1 MSFKPLALALTLA
14 AALPLGA
21 AAQTPPSA
29 ASSAQAHVNWLM
41 AASDADIDKALARGK
56 AENKPVLIYWG
67 ATWCPPCNHLKSTLF
82 NRQDFIE
89 RTRHV
94 VPVQIDGDGPGAQK
108 LGARFK
114 VRGYPTLILFNDQGT
129 EITRL
134 PGEADAPMVMNLMEI
149 ALAGGRPVAA
159 VLADARAGKP
169 LSANEWRLLAFHSW
183 ELEADSLLPAP
194 ERAGV
199 LAKLAA
205 AAPQPQTAT
214 RLWLKAVAN
223 GEPGKPAIKADAAAR
238 QRLIALL
245 GNGPASREQM
255 DVLTNSAADLVRGL
269 APQPGADRDALV
281 KAYDGALARLQQ
293 DATLSRADRLTAL
306 GARVDLQRL
315 DQPAKTAKPKLPAA
329 LVQEVKTEVA
339 RLDREVSSGF
349 ERQAVITSGAQV
361 LASAGLWADSDALL
375 KANLDKSHS
384 PYYLMSQ
391 LAGNARS
398 QGRHTEA
405 VDWAA
410 KAYEK
415 SVGPATRLQWGA
427 SYVSAL
433 TQLAPQDAKRIEGA
447 AAQVLREAAG
457 QQNAF
462 FDRNARS
469 LQRLSQQM
477 LDWNKAAKGAHQ
489 ASLNRLREQL
499 APTCAKL
506 PAAEGQKATCD
517 GLLKA

>member
-1 MSFKPLALALTLA
+1 MRLHTLTLA
-14 AALPLGA
+14 AALALATPLTGHAQA
-21 AAQTPPSA
+21 AAASA
-29 ASSAQAHVNWLM
+29 AEAHVAWQM
-41 AASDADIDKALARGK
+41 ATTDADIDRAFAKGK
-56 AENKPVLIYWG
+56 AEGKPVLIYWG
-67 ATWCPPCNHLKSTLF
+67 AAWCPPCNHLKSTLF
-82 NRQDFIE
+82 NRADFIE

-114 VRGYPTLILFNDQGT
+114 VRGYPTLVLFNAQGT

-149 ALAGGRPVAA
+149 ALSGGRPVAA

-169 LSANEWRLLAFHSW
+169 ISPNEWRLLAYHSW
-183 ELEADSLLPAP
+183 ELEDDDGLLPPA
-194 ERAGV
+194 ERAAT

-205 AAPQPQTAT
+205 AAPQPEMAT
-214 RLWLKAVAN
+214 RLWLKAVAA
-223 GEPGKPAIKADAAAR
+223 GEEGKPAVVADAASRKRLAAVLDSPSAAR
-238 QRLIALL
+238 A
-245 GNGPASREQM
+245 QM
-255 DVLTNSAADLVRGL
+255 DVLTNAAADLVQGV
-269 APQPGADRDALV
+269 APKAGAERDAMVKTYDAALV
-281 KAYDGALARLQQ
+281 RLQK

-315 DQPAKTAKPKLPAA
+315 GQPKDALKPKLPPA

-339 RLDREVSSGF
+339 RLDREVASGF
-349 ERQAVITSGAQV
+349 ERQAVITSGAHV
-361 LASAGLWADSDALL
+361 LTRAGLWAESDALL

-391 LAGNARS
+391 LAGNARK
-398 QGRHTEA
+398 QGRNAEA

-410 KAYEK
+410 KAYDK

-427 SYVSAL
+427 SYVGTL
-433 TQLAPQDAKRIEGA
+433 TQAAPQDAKRIEGA
-447 AAQVLREAAG
+447 ASKVLSEAAG
-457 QQNAF
+457 QQGAF

-469 LQRLSQQM
+469 LQRISQQV
-477 LDWNKAAKGAHQ
+477 LAWNTAAKGRHQ
-489 ASLNRLREQL
+489 PVVERLRGQI

-506 PAAEGQKATCD
+506 PAADGQKAACD
-517 GLLKA
+517 GLFKA